1 MQCGVSPLKNN
12 SKGLDEGTTLPGVAK
27 SPDEAIS
34 RRLKALYDAVEQE
47 EIPDR
52 FLDLLERLDA
62 AESASNRNAE
72 G

>member
-1 MQCGVSPLKNN
+1 MRGETLKNH
-12 SKGLDEGTTLPGVAK
+12 SKGIDKGMTLPGAAK
-27 SPDEAIS
+27 SPDAAIS

-52 FLDLLERLDA
+52 FLELLERLDA
-62 AESASNRNAE
+62 AETASRREAE

>member
-1 MQCGVSPLKNN
+1 M
-12 SKGLDEGTTLPGVAK
+12 PGVAK